1 MSEVGAIANR
11 NDVEGNQDTSNYI
24 KHPYPGITNLG

>member
-1 MSEVGAIANR
+1 MSEAGAIANR
-11 NDVEGNQDTSNYI
+11 NDVERNKDISNSI